1 MKTFAVLLGALALL
15 AGFTG
20 GMRAYSVSAATPPA
34 PKLAVAKHHPHA
46 QPVRPRVVVR
56 WAPCR
61 KPAVREGR
69 ACVTHVTR
77 TVTVAAPAVAAP
89 APVPAAAA
97 PQAAPARVA
106 HPAPAPTHAAPTH
119 AAPTHGG
126 GHEHEGGGGGGGG
139 GDD

>member
-20 GMRAYSVSAATPPA
+20 GMRAYSVSATTPPA
-34 PKLAVAKHHPHA
+34 PKLAVVRHHPPA
-46 QPVRPRVVVR
+46 QPVRPGVVVR

-77 TVTVAAPAVAAP
+77 TVTVPAPVVAAP
-89 APVPAAAA
+89 AQAAPVAAA
-97 PQAAPARVA
+97 PQAPPTRATQPAPAPT
-106 HPAPAPTHAAPTH
+106 HTAPTHAAPTH
-119 AAPTHGG
+119 DG
-126 GHEHEGGGGGGGG
+126 
-139 GDD
+139 